1 MYFILYI
8 KYITYVP
15 HICHVSHNLRRIN
28 ASHVPNEIH
37 NLYKI

>member
-8 KYITYVP
+8 KYIPYVP
-15 HICHVSHNLRRIN
+15 HISHISHYLWRIN
-28 ASHVPNEIH
+28 AFHVPYEIH